1 MKMKKLVALI
11 TASALCLGM
20 SMTVFAS
27 NPSPDDESIA
37 INGIGPGA
45 DITTGGPFFTNPGV
59 GYNEEGASVRVQ
71 GLSTSLTEIED
82 HYIQEFLDANDS
94 DKKVADL
101 TPAERNTI
109 LSYKAVKE
117 NVDASYKEVID
128 TLWNS
133 PEGRKNMKEAFAENG
148 YNVKDGEVP
157 VVIGAGN
164 LVPVDK
170 DGNPITDFAGETLYQ
185 EFYIGDEEGVT
196 VGSTIYVLHYNVE
209 SNSWEVIEAVV
220 QGAHDRQKYVRVEFK
235 NGLSPVG
242 FIKVMQNGVAVK
254 VDKNGVPVKDKD
266 GNVQVVN
273 KGTTTTTKAPTKAS
287 SAVTG
292 KSPKTGEF

>member
-20 SMTVFAS
+20 SMTVFATPN
-27 NPSPDDESIA
+27 NPSPDDESLA
-37 INGIGPGA
+37 INGMWINGT
-45 DITTGGPFFTNPGV
+45 DSTNPGV
-59 GYNEEGASVRVQ
+59 GYNKEGASVKADP
-71 GLSTSLTEIED
+71 LSTSLVDIQAN
-82 HYIQEFLDANDS
+82 YIKEYKDKYPDTPLTDAQ
-94 DKKVADL
+94 
-101 TPAERNTI
+101 I
-109 LSYKAVKE
+109 LAIDAVKE
-117 NVDASYKEVID
+117 KVDAAYKEVCD

-148 YNVKDGEVP
+148 YNVKDGETP
-157 VVIGAGN
+157 VLIAAGN

-170 DGNPITDFAGETLYQ
+170 YGNPITDFAGETLYQ

-196 VGSTIYVLHYNVE
+196 VGSTIYVLHYNIE
-209 SNSWEVIEAVV
+209 NNSWEVIEAVV
-220 QGAHDRQKYVRVEFK
+220 QGGHDRDKYVNVEFK

-254 VDKNGVPVKDKD
+254 VDKNGVPVTDDK

-273 KGTTTTTKAPTKAS
+273 KGTNTTTKAPTKAS

>member
-20 SMTVFAS
+20 SMTVFATPN
-27 NPSPDDESIA
+27 NPSPDDESLA
-37 INGIGPGA
+37 INGMWINGT
-45 DITTGGPFFTNPGV
+45 DSTNPGV
-59 GYNEEGASVRVQ
+59 GYNKEGAGVKADP
-71 GLSTSLTEIED
+71 LSTSLVDIQAN
-82 HYIQEFLDANDS
+82 YIKEYKDKYPDTPLTDAQ
-94 DKKVADL
+94 
-101 TPAERNTI
+101 I
-109 LSYKAVKE
+109 LAIDAVKE
-117 NVDASYKEVID
+117 KVDAAYKEVCD

-148 YNVKDGEVP
+148 YNVKDGETP
-157 VVIGAGN
+157 VLIAAGN

-170 DGNPITDFAGETLYQ
+170 YGNPITDFAGETLYQ

-196 VGSTIYVLHYNVE
+196 VGSTIYVLHYNIE
-209 SNSWEVIEAVV
+209 NNSWEVIEAVV
-220 QGAHDRQKYVRVEFK
+220 QGGHDRDKYVRVEFK

-242 FIKVMQNGVAVK
+242 FVKVMQNGVAVK
-254 VDKNGVPVKDKD
+254 VDKNGVPVTDDK

-273 KGTTTTTKAPTKAS
+273 KGTNTTTKAPTKAS

>member
-20 SMTVFAS
+20 SMTVFATPN
-27 NPSPDDESIA
+27 NPSPDDESLA
-37 INGIGPGA
+37 INGMEIDG
-45 DITTGGPFFTNPGV
+45 TNSTNPGV
-59 GYNEEGASVRVQ
+59 GYNKEGASVKADP
-71 GLSTSLTEIED
+71 LSTSLVDIQAN
-82 HYIQEFLDANDS
+82 YIKEYKDKYPNTPLTDA
-94 DKKVADL
+94 A
-101 TPAERNTI
+101 I
-109 LSYKAVKE
+109 LAIDAVKE
-117 NVDASYKEVID
+117 KVDAAYKEVVD

-148 YNVKDGEVP
+148 YNVKDGETP
-157 VVIGAGN
+157 VLIAAGN

-170 DGNPITDFAGETLYQ
+170 YGNAITDFAGETLYQ

-196 VGSTIYVLHYNVE
+196 VGSTIYVLHYNIE
-209 SNSWEVIEAVV
+209 NNSWEVIEAVV
-220 QGAHDRQKYVRVEFK
+220 QGGHDRDKYVRVEFK

-242 FIKVMQNGVAVK
+242 FVKVMQNGVAVK
-254 VDKNGVPVKDKD
+254 VDKNGVPVTDDK

-273 KGTTTTTKAPTKAS
+273 KGTNTTTKAPTKAS

>member
-20 SMTVFAS
+20 SMTVFATPN
-27 NPSPDDESIA
+27 NPSPDDESLA
-37 INGIGPGA
+37 INGMWINGT
-45 DITTGGPFFTNPGV
+45 DSTNPGV
-59 GYNEEGASVRVQ
+59 GYNKEGASVKADP
-71 GLSTSLTEIED
+71 LSTSLVDIQAN
-82 HYIQEFLDANDS
+82 YIKEYKDKYPDTPLTDAQ
-94 DKKVADL
+94 
-101 TPAERNTI
+101 I
-109 LSYKAVKE
+109 LAIDAVKE
-117 NVDASYKEVID
+117 KVDAAYKEVCD

-133 PEGRKNMKEAFAENG
+133 LEGRKNMKEAFAENG
-148 YNVKDGEVP
+148 YNVKDGETP
-157 VVIGAGN
+157 VLIAAGN

-170 DGNPITDFAGETLYQ
+170 YGNPITDFAGETLYQ

-196 VGSTIYVLHYNVE
+196 VGSTIYVLHYNIE
-209 SNSWEVIEAVV
+209 NNSWEVIEAVV
-220 QGAHDRQKYVRVEFK
+220 QGGHDRDKYVRVEFK

-242 FIKVMQNGVAVK
+242 FVKVMQNGVAVK
-254 VDKNGVPVKDKD
+254 VDKNGVPVTDDK

-273 KGTTTTTKAPTKAS
+273 KGTNTTTKAPTKAS